1 MTHQP
6 LDVDL
11 IEVVLPELRGETIPE
26 VLGPDA
32 CELLTR
38 LGQIVAPL
46 DDLKPEVLMLSS
58 VAARHDLCLYA
69 VVPPPR

>member
-1 MTHQP
+1 MPHQP

-32 CELLTR
+32 CDLLTR
-38 LGQIVAPL
+38 LGQIVAPS
-46 DDLKPEVLMLSS
+46 DDLKPEVLL
-58 VAARHDLCLYA
+58 
-69 VVPPPR
+69 VVISRGQT